1 LEHVRDTI
9 EFVVNDFMGNTDL
22 SDAVNDATE
31 SEVGEEDKESS
42 TDFAVVVVKQRKKA
56 YANCDKS
63 GQRF

>member
-1 LEHVRDTI
+1 
-9 EFVVNDFMGNTDL
+9 MGNTDL